1 MKTRSQTIKCADME
15 RTEALSEAKNAGC
28 KRSEKRVESVDDSRR
43 SLAQPIV
50 DDDSR
55 MNLELI
61 VTEINHSLTPT
72 EIPSLQL
79 YEVDIDFDDASAAW
93 RMNKKS
99 TGGGCYKYICEAKTQ
114 LGNNCLREPMIGC
127 AYCKTHNKSNP
138 STSIYGSL
146 QKK

>member
-1 MKTRSQTIKCADME
+1 MKTRSQTIKCADVE
-15 RTEALSEAKNAGC
+15 RAEALSEAKNAGC
-28 KRSEKRVESVDDSRR
+28 KRSEKRVESVDDKQR
-43 SLAQPIV
+43 I
-50 DDDSR
+50 
-55 MNLELI
+55 MELI

-72 EIPSLQL
+72 EIPSLQI
-79 YEVDIDFDDASAAW
+79 YEVNIDFDDASAAW

>member
-1 MKTRSQTIKCADME
+1 MKTRSQTIKCADVE
-15 RTEALSEAKNAGC
+15 RAEALSESTGADC
-28 KRSEKRVESVDDSRR
+28 KRSEKRLESVDDK
-43 SLAQPIV
+43 QH
-50 DDDSR
+50 
-55 MNLELI
+55 LELI
-61 VTEINHSLTPT
+61 ITEINHSLTPT
-72 EIPSLQL
+72 EIPSLQI
-79 YEVDIDFDDASAAW
+79 YEVNIDFDDASAAW

-127 AYCKTHNKSNP
+127 AYCKTHNKSNH

>member
-1 MKTRSQTIKCADME
+1 MKTRSQKINCADVAQLLRQSSPE
-15 RTEALSEAKNAGC
+15 FP
-28 KRSEKRVESVDDSRR
+28 RSPAPSASDR
-43 SLAQPIV
+43 SKPIV

-61 VTEINHSLTPT
+61 ITEINHLITPT
-72 EIPSLQL
+72 VIDSPQI

-114 LGNNCLREPMIGC
+114 LGNNCLREPMLGC
-127 AYCKTHNKSNP
+127 TYCKTHNKSNT
-138 STSIYGSL
+138 STSVY
-146 QKK
+146 

>member
-1 MKTRSQTIKCADME
+1 MKTRSQSIKCTDVAQLLRQSSPE
-15 RTEALSEAKNAGC
+15 FP
-28 KRSEKRVESVDDSRR
+28 RSPAPSASDR
-43 SLAQPIV
+43 SKPIV

-61 VTEINHSLTPT
+61 ITEINHLLTPT
-72 EIPSLQL
+72 VIDSPQI

-114 LGNNCLREPMIGC
+114 LGNHCLREPMLGC
-127 AYCKTHNKSNP
+127 TYCKTHNKSIP
-138 STSIYGSL
+138 SASAYRI
-146 QKK
+146 